1 MRILERQPLT
11 TRRPDRR
18 GARRAAGGPR
28 PLRLPVAYPALIA
41 FAVVFLV
48 PAAWVLVSSF
58 KSDFE
63 VGSANW
69 IPRAPTLDNYSTAV
83 TMVDF
88 PHYLKNSVILAT
100 SFTVLNTLSSSLAGY
115 AFARLRAPGKDK
127 LFLLALST
135 LLIPNLVTFVPQFV
149 LFSKLGWVNTYWPWI
164 AWGAAGSAFHIFLFR
179 QFFLNFPR
187 ELEEAAE
194 IDGCSLFR
202 IYWNIFL
209 PNSLPVLAT
218 SAIFSFAW
226 VWGDYL
232 FPGLLLDTEHTTLG
246 AAVATGY
253 YSPQGIVILA
263 PLMAGIV
270 LYAVPLILVFL
281 FVQRYIVQ
289 GLVTSGLR

>member
-1 MRILERQPLT
+1 MRLPERPLT
-11 TRRPDRR
+11 TRQREPQA
-18 GARRAAGGPR
+18 ARLGTRV
-28 PLRLPVAYPALIA
+28 PVAGPSLVAL
-41 FAVVFLV
+41 AVLFIV
-48 PAAWVLVSSF
+48 PAAWILVSSF
-58 KSDFE
+58 KGAFE
-63 VGSANW
+63 ISGANW
-69 IPRAPTLDNYSTAV
+69 IPRSPTLGNYVEAV
-83 TMVDF
+83 TQVNF
-88 PHYLKNSVILAT
+88 PHHLKNSLVLAT

-149 LFSKLGWVNTYWPWI
+149 LFSNLGWINTYWPWI

-179 QFFLNFPR
+179 QFFMNFPR

-194 IDGCSLFR
+194 IDGCGIFR

-209 PNSLPVLAT
+209 PNSLPVIAT

-232 FPGLLLDTEHTTLG
+232 YPALLLDSETTTLSG
-246 AAVATGY
+246 AIATGY
-253 YSPQGIVILA
+253 FSPQGFILLA

-270 LYAVPLILVFL
+270 LYAAPLILVFL
-281 FVQRYIVQ
+281 LVQRYIVQ
-289 GLVTSGLR
+289 GVVTSGLR

>member
-1 MRILERQPLT
+1 MRLPQ
-11 TRRPDRR
+11 
-18 GARRAAGGPR
+18 R
-28 PLRLPVAYPALIA
+28 PLATRHREPPATRLGTRVPVAYPALVA
-41 FAVVFLV
+41 FAVLFVV
-48 PAAWVLVSSF
+48 PAAWILVSSF
-58 KSDFE
+58 KSEFE
-63 VGSANW
+63 ISAANW
-69 IPRAPTLDNYSTAV
+69 IPGAPTLDNYAEAV
-83 TMVDF
+83 TQVNF
-88 PHYLKNSVILAT
+88 PHHLKNSVVLAI

-149 LFSKLGWVNTYWPWI
+149 LFSNLGWINTYWPWI

-179 QFFLNFPR
+179 QFFMNFPR

-194 IDGCSLFR
+194 IDGCSIFR

-232 FPGLLLDTEHTTLG
+232 YPALLLDSDSTTLAG
-246 AAVATGY
+246 AIATGY
-253 YSPQGIVILA
+253 FSPQGFILLA

-270 LYAVPLILVFL
+270 LYAAPLILVFL
-281 FVQRYIVQ
+281 LVQRYIVQ
-289 GLVTSGLR
+289 GVVTSGLR